1 MKQCARVLGVS
12 SQGYYK
18 YRLRP
23 LAPTKMRR
31 EWLTGIIRDVHVAS
45 HGTYGYRRVH
55 AELTQA
61 HGVFV
66 SANLVNLLMHNA
78 AITGLPGPGKA
89 SRNAGVPTD
98 DHLVNRR
105 FNRDGS
111 NELWVSDITEHK
123 TREGKIYCCA
133 VLDTCSRK
141 IVGWSIDS
149 VQDSQLVVN
158 AIDMAIKQRKPRPGG
173 VVHADHG
180 VQGGFN
186 WSSQHLQVMEVLD
199 GGDGGLEQE
208 DQRCSRGRAS
218 AVARRSGVA
227 PADALARAA

>member
-31 EWLTGIIRDVHVAS
+31 EWLTGIIRDVHVTS
-45 HGTYGYRRVH
+45 RGTYGYRRVH

-98 DHLVNRR
+98 DDLVNRR
-105 FNRDGS
+105 FNRDGL

-141 IVGWSIDS
+141 IVG
-149 VQDSQLVVN
+149 
-158 AIDMAIKQRKPRPGG
+158 
-173 VVHADHG
+173 
-180 VQGGFN
+180 
-186 WSSQHLQVMEVLD
+186 
-199 GGDGGLEQE
+199 
-208 DQRCSRGRAS
+208 
-218 AVARRSGVA
+218 
-227 PADALARAA
+227 

>member
-45 HGTYGYRRVH
+45 RGTYGYRRVH

-98 DHLVNRR
+98 DDLVNRR
-105 FNRDGS
+105 FNRDGL

-123 TREGKIYCCA
+123 TPWIPRIVATLAY
-133 VLDTCSRK
+133 LFSWSRAYRRS
-141 IVGWSIDS
+141 VG
-149 VQDSQLVVN
+149 VSQLS
-158 AIDMAIKQRKPRPGG
+158 A
-173 VVHADHG
+173 
-180 VQGGFN
+180 F
-186 WSSQHLQVMEVLD
+186 
-199 GGDGGLEQE
+199 
-208 DQRCSRGRAS
+208 RGRS
-218 AVARRSGVA
+218 LSS
-227 PADALARAA
+227 LATC

>member
-1 MKQCARVLGVS
+1 
-12 SQGYYK
+12 
-18 YRLRP
+18 
-23 LAPTKMRR
+23 MRR
-31 EWLTGIIRDVHVAS
+31 EWLTGMIKDFHVAS
-45 HGTYGYRRVH
+45 RGTYGYRRVH
-55 AELTQA
+55 AELTHA

-78 AITGLPGPGKA
+78 AIAGLPGPGRA
-89 SRNAGVPTD
+89 SRNSGVPTD
-98 DHLVNRR
+98 DDLVNRR
-105 FNRDGS
+105 FNRDGL

-158 AIDMAIKQRKPRPGG
+158 ALDMAIKQRKPRPGG

-180 VQGGFN
+180 VQFTSWAFTNKIRSAGLIPSFDP
-186 WSSQHLQVMEVLD
+186 SVM
-199 GGDGGLEQE
+199 
-208 DQRCSRGRAS
+208 
-218 AVARRSGVA
+218 
-227 PADALARAA
+227 PTIMP

>member
-45 HGTYGYRRVH
+45 RGTYGYRRVH

-89 SRNAGVPTD
+89 SRNAGVPPMTI
-98 DHLVNRR
+98 L
-105 FNRDGS
+105 
-111 NELWVSDITEHK
+111 
-123 TREGKIYCCA
+123 
-133 VLDTCSRK
+133 
-141 IVGWSIDS
+141 
-149 VQDSQLVVN
+149 
-158 AIDMAIKQRKPRPGG
+158 
-173 VVHADHG
+173 
-180 VQGGFN
+180 
-186 WSSQHLQVMEVLD
+186 
-199 GGDGGLEQE
+199 
-208 DQRCSRGRAS
+208 
-218 AVARRSGVA
+218 
-227 PADALARAA
+227 

>member
-18 YRLRP
+18 YRLPP

-45 HGTYGYRRVH
+45 RGTYGYRRVH

-98 DHLVNRR
+98 DDLVNRR
-105 FNRDGS
+105 FNRDGL
-111 NELWVSDITEHK
+111 NELWVSDPWNPSSRRKNILLRRFGHVQPK
-123 TREGKIYCCA
+123 NCWLVYRF
-133 VLDTCSRK
+133 CSGFTTGR
-141 IVGWSIDS
+141 
-149 VQDSQLVVN
+149 
-158 AIDMAIKQRKPRPGG
+158 QRP
-173 VVHADHG
+173 
-180 VQGGFN
+180 
-186 WSSQHLQVMEVLD
+186 
-199 GGDGGLEQE
+199 
-208 DQRCSRGRAS
+208 
-218 AVARRSGVA
+218 
-227 PADALARAA
+227 